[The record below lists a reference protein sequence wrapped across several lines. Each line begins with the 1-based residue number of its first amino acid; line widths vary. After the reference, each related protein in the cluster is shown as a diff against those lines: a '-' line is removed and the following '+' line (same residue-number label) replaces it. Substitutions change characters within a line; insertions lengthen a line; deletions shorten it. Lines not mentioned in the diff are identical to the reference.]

1 MSELTIK
8 ESQTTTEALAKE
20 DLININTMLE
30 ESEITLDV
38 IRVILPDLGSLTI
51 EMLENGM
58 PITERKSLLTTKDG
72 TIIDLTLWPETIRDN
87 TDGGTVG

>member
-72 TIIDLTLWPETIRDN
+72 TIIDLTL
-87 TDGGTVG
+87 